1 MQVQSQTQKCLSEF
15 TKEPNEKEVAIAVSN
30 GTIISNMEM
39 SSLLEYIAKT
49 RMLLGMPKDYNN
61 KEELVIATQFV
72 HNNYGR
78 LTTKEYEL
86 AFNLFI
92 MQKYDTDVQFYGML
106 SPLFISQ
113 VLNEYLNYKKSKI
126 ADAII
131 GRDKAILEEEEKSK
145 EPTKEQK
152 AENQKVIIK
161 EFWDDWKQ
169 KGEFNDYTSLSYKF
183 FDKNKDLFKFNFD
196 AKKVID
202 AQDWANKKMIEDRSK
217 GGLFRYNDKDEILQK
232 KKYCRIWCVMDYFSR
247 FENVDEILN
256 LITPDLW

>member
-1 MQVQSQTQKCLSEF
+1 MQKCLSEF

-72 HNNYGR
+72 HNNYGG

-126 ADAII
+126 ADAKM
-131 GRDKAILEEEEKSK
+131 RREKAILEEDEKSK

-152 AENQKVIIK
+152 AETQKVIIK
-161 EFWDDWKQ
+161 EFWNDWKQ
-169 KGEFNDYTSLSYKF
+169 KGDFTDILSLSYKF

-202 AQDWANKKMIEDRSK
+202 AQVWAIEKMIQDRSK
-217 GGLFRYNDKDEILQK
+217 GGFFKYNDKDEILQK